1 VNADET
7 PAIAARFGVRGIP
20 NLIVLRDG
28 RVLEQILGAV
38 PKRRLVQALDAAL
51 A

>member
-1 VNADET
+1 MNADES

-20 NLIVLRDG
+20 NLIVLREG
-28 RVLEQILGAV
+28 RVMEQILGAV
-38 PKRRLVQALDAAL
+38 PKSRLVRALDAAL